1 MPYREYE
8 EDDHEQPWDTVKI
21 GKSTKTDPTIIP
33 NKVLDNESRIQIIK
47 KREELKLSQIA
58 LNMKCK
64 FPYKY
69 TIRDIESGKATVSLT
84 ELKTINTILEL
95 NIK

>member
-8 EDDHEQPWDTVKI
+8 EDDHEQQWDTVKI
-21 GKSTKTDPTIIP
+21 GKSIKTDPTIIP
-33 NKVLDNESRIQIIK
+33 NKILDNESRIQIIN

-58 LNMKCK
+58 LNMKCR

-69 TIRDIESGKATVSLT
+69 TIRDIESGKTTVSLT

>member
-1 MPYREYE
+1 
-8 EDDHEQPWDTVKI
+8 
-21 GKSTKTDPTIIP
+21 
-33 NKVLDNESRIQIIK
+33 
-47 KREELKLSQIA
+47 
-58 LNMKCK
+58 MKCK